1 MPQKLSDYCK
11 ERGITSVTMHFM
23 GMPAITVEMPRVEL
37 WHWMEP
43 LSAAAPNTTHDN
55 QDTGTVASGTASQD

>member
-11 ERGITSVTMHFM
+11 ERGITSVTFDIV
-23 GMPAITVEMPRVEL
+23 GVPKFTVEMPRVEL

-43 LSAAAPNTTHDN
+43 PSPAVPGTTHDN
-55 QDTGTVASGTASQD
+55 QDTGTVASGTPSQD